1 MRDDQDNQMELSF
14 EQGDQKGTEADPP
27 ASPRRRRRR
36 SAPKGATS
44 EKCDGDVQGPASAD
58 RNGWRIWSVMTG
70 RECIGVRARSP
81 EEACR
86 MVESRGFTPRSVL
99 LPPTDLEHCVDRM
112 LEV

>member
-1 MRDDQDNQMELSF
+1 MPKDQDNQMELAF
-14 EQGDQKGTEADPP
+14 ENGRKAEEQQPGKAR
-27 ASPRRRRRR
+27 ARKRRG
-36 SAPKGATS
+36 APKSASS
-44 EKCDGDVQGPASAD
+44 EKCDGDVQGPAAND

-86 MVESRGFTPRSVL
+86 MVESRGITPRSVL
-99 LPPTDLEHCVDRM
+99 LPPAELEHCVDRM